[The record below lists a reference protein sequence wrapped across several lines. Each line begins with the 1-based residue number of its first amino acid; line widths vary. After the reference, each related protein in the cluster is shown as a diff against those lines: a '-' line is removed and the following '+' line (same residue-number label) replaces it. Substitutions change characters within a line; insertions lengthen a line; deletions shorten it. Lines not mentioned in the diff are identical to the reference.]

1 MGLGRG
7 GVSVRAR
14 DDAST
19 TPCPDPEGGW
29 VPLDPSMTV
38 LNVST
43 TGDMDAMEANLCTV
57 WGGPL
62 CVSDRGCGPG

>member
-1 MGLGRG
+1 
-7 GVSVRAR
+7 
-14 DDAST
+14 
-19 TPCPDPEGGW
+19 
-29 VPLDPSMTV
+29 MTV

-43 TGDMDAMEANLCTV
+43 TGDTDAMEANLCTV